1 MLVTEKRKSQ
11 QNSVNTNHFFFK
23 SLLLMVVVVS
33 TLTPN
38 LCQLFSNK
46 SFSIEPNY
54 SVHFLI

>member
-1 MLVTEKRKSQ
+1 
-11 QNSVNTNHFFFK
+11 
-23 SLLLMVVVVS
+23 VVVVS